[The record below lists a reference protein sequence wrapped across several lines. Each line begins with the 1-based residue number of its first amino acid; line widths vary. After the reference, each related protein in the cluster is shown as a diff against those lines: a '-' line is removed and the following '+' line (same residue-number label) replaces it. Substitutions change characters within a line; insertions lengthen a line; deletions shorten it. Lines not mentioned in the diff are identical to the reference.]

1 MLRLSGTMNLNWMLS
16 LLVAAVLATACS
28 SEQVYNA
35 GGGWRRNECNALQD
49 QDARQRCL
57 KNADKPYEDYKK
69 ETDRAKQ

>member
-1 MLRLSGTMNLNWMLS
+1 MSIKRA
-16 LLVAAVLATACS
+16 LLPLFAVLICTACS

-35 GGGWRRNECNALQD
+35 GTGLRRNECNAAQD

-69 ETDRAKQ
+69 ETERSKP